1 MSRTKNKYAKANRI
15 YICPEHFTG
24 NIERKYF
31 RFALKRRLFNKMIY
45 SKEIIVLGR
54 PGRADFLIKRPLGLC
69 AAGWGR
75 IFTTRLTINGVA
87 FSKELLEWGRTFSDF
102 SGKRAGHIY
111 G

>member
-1 MSRTKNKYAKANRI
+1 MYAKVNRI
-15 YICPEHFTG
+15 YICPEYFTD

-31 RFALKRRLFNKMIY
+31 RFALKRRLYNKMIY

-54 PGRADFLIKRPLGLC
+54 PGGVGGGGHFLIKRLMGMFRWM
-69 AAGWGR
+69 GSHFHDW
-75 IFTTRLTINGVA
+75 IDYNGVA

-102 SGKRAGHIY
+102 WGKRVVHIY